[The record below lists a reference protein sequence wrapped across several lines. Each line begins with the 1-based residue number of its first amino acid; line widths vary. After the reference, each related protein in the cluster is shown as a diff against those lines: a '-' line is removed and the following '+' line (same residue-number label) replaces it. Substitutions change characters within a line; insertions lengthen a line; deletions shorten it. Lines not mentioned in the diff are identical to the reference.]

1 MSANFAGSIKN
12 SLHTNGEKPVKWK
25 LSEFASIAEII
36 AALGVII
43 SLAFV
48 GLQLNDGNNE
58 TRAATIQAASE
69 SESYMLV
76 TLIEHAGT
84 WDKIIDGVPLA
95 SGEETRRG
103 ILLFNLMMME
113 NENRYRQF
121 NSGYLD
127 SQSWDS
133 RVLNLRAI
141 VQLPMFKKWRVS
153 FGGKGHTEE
162 FLYIIDKLAEE
173 TPVE

>member
-12 SLHTNGEKPVKWK
+12 SLHTNGENPVKWK
-25 LSEFASIAEII
+25 LSEFASIAEIT

-48 GLQLNDGNNE
+48 GLQINDGNNE

-84 WDKIIDGVPLA
+84 WDKIIEGVPLD

-103 ILLFNLMMME
+103 VLLFNLMMTE
-113 NENRYRQF
+113 NENRYYQSK
-121 NSGYLD
+121 SGYLD

-133 RVLNLRAI
+133 RLVNLRSIAH
-141 VQLPMFKKWRVS
+141 LPMFRKWRES
-153 FGGKGHTEE
+153 FGGKGHAAE
-162 FLYIIDKLAEE
+162 FLNIMDKFAEE
-173 TPVE
+173 APVE